1 MIESFK
7 IVMPKNPEIK
17 EKLQKKFVEYSN
29 RIQKI
34 KKECPHDNPELCY
47 NTMSGYKAMILKR
60 LLNLGEVETMQ
71 IAFEMKEEFGKL
83 NPKLFNSAARV
94 INDYCVTGGKNVTKG
109 SGF

>member
-17 EKLQKKFVEYSN
+17 EKLQKKFAEYSN

-34 KKECPHDNPELCY
+34 KNKCAHDNPELSY
-47 NTMSGYKAMILKR
+47 NTMTGYKTMILER
-60 LLNLGEVETMQ
+60 LLSYGEVETMQ

-83 NPKLFNSAARV
+83 DPKMFNSAARV
-94 INDYCVTGGKNVTKG
+94 INDYCMTGGKNVTKG